1 MGHHAWAAGVG
12 VVGLAAAILTG
23 CVGRDDDDLGAARAP
38 ILGGAA
44 AAGESPVI
52 GIATLDG
59 PQVCSGALL
68 APGLVITS
76 QQCIGTVAAT
86 GPCAQAQFGPPRA
99 PSRFFVTARTPMTM
113 AAGDYHGVTEIRLP
127 PGAPGFCGRDIALL
141 RLTSLVAAIKA
152 DPLAPRLDTPVAAAE
167 TYAAIGFGGT
177 DAAGAGFGQRRRL
190 DGLAV
195 DCVGAACG
203 SPAIGAGEWRGAASV
218 CPGDEGGPAL
228 VGDGRVVG
236 VASRAGAGCTDSIYT
251 SLAVHR
257 DWLIAEAIRAATLG
271 GYPPPAWTGAA
282 PAIDAGVDAAI
293 AIDASPG
300 PDAGD
305 PPAVADGGGCAASG
319 GAASSPTAGLTLLA
333 AVVAVTIA
341 AACSRRR
348 AGRPRRDRDRDRR
361 RACAA

>member
-1 MGHHAWAAGVG
+1 MGRHAWAAIVVVVG
-12 VVGLAAAILTG
+12 VAAANLTG
-23 CVGRDDDDLGAARAP
+23 CVGRDDGDDLGAARAP

-44 AAGESPVI
+44 APAESPVI

-68 APGLVITS
+68 APGLVVTS

-86 GPCAQAQFGPPRA
+86 GPCAQAQFGAPRA

-127 PGAPGFCGRDIALL
+127 PGAPAFCGRDLALL

-195 DCVGAACG
+195 GCVGAACG
-203 SPAIGAGEWRGAASV
+203 SPSIGAGEWRGAASV

-228 VGDGRVVG
+228 AGDGRVVG
-236 VASRAGAGCTDSIYT
+236 VASRAGAGCADSIYT

-257 DWLIAEAIRAATLG
+257 DWLIAEAVRAATLG

-293 AIDASPG
+293 DASHG

-305 PPAVADGGGCAASG
+305 PPAAADGGGCAASG
-319 GAASSPTAGLTLLA
+319 GAASPRAAPLALLA
-333 AVVAVTIA
+333 VLALA
-341 AACSRRR
+341 ARRR
-348 AGRPRRDRDRDRR
+348 PGRLAPRR
-361 RACAA
+361 